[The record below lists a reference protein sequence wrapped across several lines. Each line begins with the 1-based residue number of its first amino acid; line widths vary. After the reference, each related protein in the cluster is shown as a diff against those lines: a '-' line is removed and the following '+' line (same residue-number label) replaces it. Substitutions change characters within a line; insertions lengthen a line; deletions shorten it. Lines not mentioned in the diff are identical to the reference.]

1 MADNGS
7 SIDSVIEILKKE
19 SPQRKFKESVELAVN
34 LKDIDLSD
42 PKNRL
47 NEEIILPKGRGKEI
61 SVGVFGTEELKE
73 KARKITKS
81 VFGPEDISKF
91 LENKKEFKKLV
102 ENTDYFIAESTLMA
116 SIGKS
121 LGQILGPRGKIPKP
135 IPPGQDPEPVINNLK
150 KTVRARSRDKKT
162 FHVPVG
168 TREMSNQDLADNINA
183 VIRRLITKLEK
194 GYSNIDSIFVKT
206 TMGKSY
212 RIEVGESK

>member
-1 MADNGS
+1 MPENGS
-7 SIDSVIEILKKE
+7 SIDSVIETMKKE
-19 SPQRKFKESVELAVN
+19 SPERKFKESIELAIN
-34 LKDIDLSD
+34 LRDLDLSD
-42 PKNRL
+42 PKNRV

-61 SVGVFGTEELKE
+61 TVGVFGTEELKE

-135 IPPGQDPEPVINNLK
+135 IPPGQDPEPIINNLK
-150 KTVRARSRDKKT
+150 RTVRARSRDKKT

-168 TREMSNQDLADNINA
+168 TRDMSTGDIADNINA
-183 VIRRLITKLEK
+183 VIRRLVTKLEK

-206 TMGKSY
+206 TMGRSY
-212 RIEVGESK
+212 RLEVGDKK